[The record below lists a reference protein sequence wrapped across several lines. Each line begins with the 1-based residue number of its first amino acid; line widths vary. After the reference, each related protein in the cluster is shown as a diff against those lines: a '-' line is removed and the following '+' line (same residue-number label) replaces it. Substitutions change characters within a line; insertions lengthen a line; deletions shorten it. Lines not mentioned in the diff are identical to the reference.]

1 MSEPFL
7 TRNKIKSYSDL
18 SLGEVHSPNELTI
31 KYEFEDFSPN
41 HLVDFIWLVHER
53 KALKPLLPFG
63 AYVRHM
69 KSLLKEIEGEKIVAL
84 ILKAGEVSNYPFTVK
99 LLKKLNEESTNG

>member
-7 TRNKIKSYSDL
+7 VRNRIKSYSDL

-31 KYEFEDFSPN
+31 KYESENYSPK

-53 KALKPLLPFG
+53 KGLKPLLPFS

-69 KSLLKEIEGEKIVAL
+69 KSLLKEIEGERIVVL

-99 LLKKLNEESTNG
+99 LIKRLNEEELK

>member
-1 MSEPFL
+1 MTEPFL
-7 TRNKIKSYSDL
+7 ARNKIKSYSDL

-31 KYEFEDFSPN
+31 EYKFEDYSPK

-53 KALKPLLPFG
+53 KNLKPLLPFS
-63 AYVRHM
+63 AYIRHM
-69 KSLLKEIEGEKIVAL
+69 KALLKEIEGEKIVAL

-99 LLKKLNEESTNG
+99 LIKKLNEEVQ